1 MSLLARLG
9 LSLLLTVVAITA
21 WGAFRIQQQGAAD
34 ERRPADAIVVLG
46 AAQYNGRP
54 SPVLEARIR
63 HAVDLFRDGIAPI
76 LIVTG
81 GKATGDRTT
90 EAAAAAFWAA
100 ANGVPA
106 TAILSEDQGRTTL
119 ESLEA
124 VASIMRAHHLA
135 SAVFVSDR
143 THMLRV
149 LRIATDQGIVAWGSP
164 TTTSPVDADP
174 GSRMTATAHEL
185 GALALYFAGAGH
197 IVGEEPTSAGR

>member
-9 LSLLLTVVAITA
+9 LSLLIAVVAATGWA
-21 WGAFRIQQQGAAD
+21 AYRIQAQGAVD
-34 ERRPADAIVVLG
+34 EQRPADAIVVLG

-63 HAVDLFRDGIAPI
+63 HGVDLFRAGIAPI

-81 GKATGDRTT
+81 GKASGDRTT
-90 EAAAAAFWAA
+90 EAAVARTWAE

-106 TAILSEDQGRTTL
+106 AAILAEDHGRTTL

-124 VASIMRAHHLA
+124 VAVILRQHKLS

-149 LRIATDQGIVAWGSP
+149 LRIATDQGITAWGSP
-164 TTTSPVDADP
+164 TTTSPVDAEA
-174 GSRMTATAHEL
+174 GSRTAAMVHEL
-185 GALALYFAGAGH
+185 GALALYFVGAGH
-197 IVGEEPTSAGR
+197 AIAEESTTGLP